1 MFLAISKRP
10 RKSTRTKTKRYRA
23 ALKAK
28 NAGRR
33 NRVMSRG

>member
-10 RKSTRTKTKRYRA
+10 RKTIRNKTKRYRA

-33 NRVMSRG
+33 DRVMSHR